1 MDKKLNEIQKQIE
14 VSMAFIKAVEEV
26 KAEKAEREKRI
37 NEQAVKAAEER
48 RKEKA
53 EKMAYEAWRRENP
66 PTEEERSEHRRKFK
80 EILEKVKAKGGDNND
95 EGGAEEN

>member
-1 MDKKLNEIQKQIE
+1 
-14 VSMAFIKAVEEV
+14 
-26 KAEKAEREKRI
+26 
-37 NEQAVKAAEER
+37 
-48 RKEKA
+48 
-53 EKMAYEAWRRENP
+53 MAYEAWRRENP